1 MLSYSLIGIG
11 LVLVTVVIHAT
22 GTTFW
27 LYILA
32 HRLEPSA
39 VFNVRRPLLALI
51 SSVLLLLVLHVVEIA
66 VWAYTYLQVL
76 PPGQLG
82 SFEEAMYFSFV
93 TFTTLGY
100 GDITLA
106 EGFRIMSGIEA
117 LNGIILGGWTTA
129 LLFAVV
135 QRTFGKA
142 IRIEAGEIPARGEM
156 GPDRD

>member
-11 LVLVTVVIHAT
+11 LVAATVVIHAI
-22 GTTFW
+22 GTMFW
-27 LYILA
+27 LYVLA

-39 VFNVRRPLLALI
+39 VFSVRRPLLALI
-51 SSVLLLLVLHVVEIA
+51 SSVLLLLVLHTIEIA
-66 VWAYTYLQVL
+66 VWALAFLQVL
-76 PPGQLG
+76 PHGQLG

-117 LNGIILGGWTTA
+117 LNGIILVGWSTA
-129 LLFAVV
+129 LLFAIV
-135 QRTFGKA
+135 QRMFGKA
-142 IRIEAGEIPARGEM
+142 IRTEAR
-156 GPDRD
+156 

>member
-11 LVLVTVVIHAT
+11 LVAVTVVIHAT
-22 GTTFW
+22 GTTLW
-27 LYILA
+27 LYVLA
-32 HRLEPSA
+32 HRLEPDA
-39 VFNVRRPLLALI
+39 AFNVRRPLLILI
-51 SSVLLLLVLHVVEIA
+51 SMVLVLLVLHTVEIA
-66 VWAYTYLQVL
+66 IWAFAYLQVL
-76 PPGQLG
+76 PAGQLG

-100 GDITLA
+100 GDITLS

-117 LNGIILGGWTTA
+117 LNGIILAGWTTA

-142 IRIEAGEIPARGEM
+142 IRIEAGEIPARGETD
-156 GPDRD
+156 PDRT